1 MHYIY
6 VLESKIDRSWYIGRT
21 SNIDRRLNEHNTGN
35 SIYTNKK
42 KPWKL
47 IYLEGY
53 MDIDDAKGREEY
65 LKSGA
70 GIIRLKQQLNNYLSF
85 RKEYNG

>member
-1 MHYIY
+1 MNFVY
-6 VLESKIDRSWYIGRT
+6 VLESELDNSWYIGRT
-21 SNIDRRLNEHNTGN
+21 SNIKRRLSEHNSGK

-53 MDIDDAKGREEY
+53 LNFDDAKGRENY

-70 GIIRLKQQLNNYLSF
+70 GRIRLKNQLMNYL
-85 RKEYNG
+85 K